1 MCYLHSFGIM
11 KTGRAEQTMVN
22 ACLLLVDMMQNGF

>member
-11 KTGRAEQTMVN
+11 KTGSAELTMVN
-22 ACLLLVDMMQNGF
+22 ACLLVVDMM